1 MVSDTP
7 LTSIP
12 PEVLSYLDAHRVL
25 NLATAAPAGVPHATA
40 LLYVTDG
47 LDFFIWTR
55 PDTVTARHIDENSTV
70 AFTIGDDTG
79 DWTRTKGVQASGE
92 CRVLLD
98 PEAIS
103 AAAARFDEAFP
114 GLLPERRE
122 GLSFYR
128 IRPYQLHFIDN
139 EQQSGADARAAFHR
153 DLVYSVFSDL
163 PRGEVRN
170 VEAKLDQM
178 SVPAGE
184 VVVRQGAPAEKFFII
199 VDGAVEVVRED
210 DGDARVVATL
220 GAGQF
225 FGEIAILQDSPR
237 TATVRTIAPTTLL
250 TMDRSSFRSLVA
262 QSLTTTQNLDDI
274 IHQRMDALGGR

>member
-1 MVSDTP
+1 MASETP

-12 PEVLSYLDAHRVL
+12 SEVQAYLDSHRVL
-25 NLATAAPAGVPHATA
+25 NLATASASGVPHATA

-47 LDFFIWTR
+47 LDFYIWTR
-55 PDTVTARHIDENSTV
+55 PGTVTARHIDENPSV

-79 DWTRTKGVQASGE
+79 DWSATKGVQASGE
-92 CRVLLD
+92 CKVLLD
-98 PEAIS
+98 PAAIE
-103 AAAARFDEAFP
+103 AAAARFDEAYP
-114 GLLPERRE
+114 GLLPERRQA
-122 GLSFYR
+122 LSFYR

-139 EQQSGADARAAFHR
+139 EQRGEGTAEFHR
-153 DLVYSVFSDL
+153 DLVYSVFNDL
-163 PRGEVRN
+163 PRGDVRA
-170 VEAKLDQM
+170 VEAKLDQI

-184 VVVRQGAPAEKFFII
+184 VLVRQGAPADKFFII

-210 DGDARVVATL
+210 EGEARVVATL

-237 TATVRTIAPTTLL
+237 TATVRTIAPSTLL

-262 QSLTTTQNLDDI
+262 QSLSTTQNLDELI
-274 IHQRMDALGGR
+274 RQRMEALGGR